1 MDSEPLTAKSVA
13 RTYMIEEGTFTKN
26 YKDVLSGFRQW
37 DQKEHAADWVLLP
50 ENLGPHLGIDETSYC
65 GEVYTFLHNKDG
77 HGKKGTIVAIV
88 KGVKPD
94 EVCTALDQLPEQH
107 RICYSQTF
115 MDKQRRSRSSSRFQG
130 FSLERYFLLK

>member
-26 YKDVLSGFRQW
+26 YKDVLSSFRQW

-65 GEVYTFLHNKDG
+65 SEVYTFLHNKDG
-77 HGKKGTIVAIV
+77 
-88 KGVKPD
+88 
-94 EVCTALDQLPEQH
+94 
-107 RICYSQTF
+107 
-115 MDKQRRSRSSSRFQG
+115 RR
-130 FSLERYFLLK
+130 ER